1 LPIVVPTARTATA
14 LLAASALLL
23 ALACGS
29 DSADEA
35 ATPAPTQVIASTA
48 PSGQATLAPAAGTPL
63 AAQQPLAPIRVERA
77 FPALSFVR
85 LTGMYELP
93 DGSNRFLVTEQRGV
107 ISIFD
112 NRPDVQRAT
121 VFMDLSG
128 RVSTAGNEEGL
139 LGFAFAPDFD
149 RSRAFYVYY
158 SAAQGRRRT
167 VVSRFTAGA
176 DRSSGDPA
184 SESVILEVDQPFPNH
199 KGGQIAF
206 GPDGFLYIGLGD
218 GGSANDP
225 GNRAQNLNELLG
237 KILRIDVSGTA
248 AGLNY
253 RIPADNP
260 FVGRSGARPEIFAYG
275 LRNPWRFSFDQANG
289 DLWAGDVGQN
299 AFEEIDLVRKGQNY
313 GWNRIEAEQCR
324 GGGAC
329 DKSDTVLPVIF
340 YPTGANC
347 SVTGGFV
354 YRGGRIP
361 QVQGAYIYGDYCS
374 GKIWALRHDGSR
386 TTEQMEVADTDF
398 RISSFAVD
406 RSGTL
411 YGLAHGEAP
420 GGGGIFR
427 LIAP

>member
-1 LPIVVPTARTATA
+1 LAR
-14 LLAASALLL
+14 
-23 ALACGS
+23 
-29 DSADEA
+29 
-35 ATPAPTQVIASTA
+35 
-48 PSGQATLAPAAGTPL
+48 
-63 AAQQPLAPIRVERA
+63 IRVERA

-121 VFMDLSG
+121 VFMDLSA

-167 VVSRFTAGA
+167 VVSRFTAA
-176 DRSSGDPA
+176 TDRSSGDPA
-184 SESVILEVDQPFPNH
+184 SESVVLEIDQPFPNH

-237 KILRIDVSGTA
+237 KVLRIDVSGA
-248 AGLNY
+248 AGGLNY

-260 FVGRSGARPEIFAYG
+260 FVGRSGARAEIFAYG

-299 AFEEIDLVRKGQNY
+299 AFEEIDVVRKGQNY
-313 GWNRIEAEQCR
+313 GWNRIEAEQCT
-324 GGGAC
+324 GGRAC

-354 YRGGRIP
+354 YRAGRIP
-361 QVQGAYIYGDYCS
+361 QLQGAYIYGDYCS
-374 GKIWALRHDGSR
+374 GKIWALRYDGSR

-398 RISSFAVD
+398 RISSFAAD
-406 RSGTL
+406 RSGNL
-411 YGLAHGEAP
+411 YALSHGDAP

-427 LIAP
+427 LTAP